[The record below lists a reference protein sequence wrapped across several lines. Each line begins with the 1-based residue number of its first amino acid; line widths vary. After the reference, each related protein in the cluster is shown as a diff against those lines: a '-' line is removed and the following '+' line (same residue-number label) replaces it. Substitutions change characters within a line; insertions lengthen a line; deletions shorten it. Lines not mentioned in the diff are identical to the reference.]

1 MSFSAYVRPVHYYE
15 TDKMGI
21 VHHSNYI
28 RWLEEARL
36 DLMAQLG
43 IDYGR
48 MEAQNILIP
57 VVDVS
62 CKYLTPAKYGDTVRI
77 RPTIT
82 QYSGVRLCFSY
93 EIEHSTDGALLATAT
108 SSHCFVGKD
117 FRPISLKRTAP
128 ELHDLF
134 EGLLRKE

>member
-1 MSFSAYVRPVHYYE
+1 MKHRLFSIAFAMLIVLSFPH
-15 TDKMGI
+15 
-21 VHHSNYI
+21 I